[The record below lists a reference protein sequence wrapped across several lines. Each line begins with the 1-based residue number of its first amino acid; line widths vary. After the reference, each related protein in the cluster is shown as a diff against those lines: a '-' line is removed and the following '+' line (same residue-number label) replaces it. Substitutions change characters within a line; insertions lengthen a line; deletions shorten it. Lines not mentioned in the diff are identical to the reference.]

1 MVAAHLAIFDCPVP
15 VVGALERFAIN
26 GGAAFALACD
36 LLVAGETSFI
46 QIGEIRQGM
55 AAPMNLAWLLARYPV
70 SVASQL
76 VLTGRRF
83 NGSDLHRLGVALDVV
98 ADAEV
103 KESARALAVDIAE
116 WPSANVRNL
125 KGAIRDLGAGG
136 GPVSDQVG
144 GRAWVDRAR
153 ASTPLPTG
161 GAMRPIH
168 VDGIDR

>member
-1 MVAAHLAIFDCPVP
+1 
-15 VVGALERFAIN
+15 
-26 GGAAFALACD
+26 
-36 LLVAGETSFI
+36 
-46 QIGEIRQGM
+46 
-55 AAPMNLAWLLARYPV
+55 MNLAWLLARYPV

-144 GRAWVDRAR
+144 GRAWFDRAR
-153 ASTPLPTG
+153 ASTLVERLSNAWRAG

>member
-1 MVAAHLAIFDCPVP
+1 
-15 VVGALERFAIN
+15 
-26 GGAAFALACD
+26 
-36 LLVAGETSFI
+36 
-46 QIGEIRQGM
+46 
-55 AAPMNLAWLLARYPV
+55 AWLLARHPV

-83 NGSDLHRLGVALDVV
+83 NGPDLHRLGVALDVV

-103 KESARALAVDIAE
+103 KESARTLAADLAA

-136 GPVSDQVG
+136 GSLSDPMG
-144 GRAWVDRAR
+144 GRAWFDQAR

-168 VDGIDR
+168 VDGEGIDR

>member
-1 MVAAHLAIFDCPVP
+1 MSAKFSPKSRKKAVWGRSVSHAT
-15 VVGALERFAIN
+15 R
-26 GGAAFALACD
+26 AAFALACD
-36 LLVAGETSFI
+36 LLVVGETSFI
-46 QIGEIRQGM
+46 QVGEIRQGM
-55 AAPMNLAWLLARYPV
+55 AAPMNLAWLLARHPV

-83 NGSDLHRLGVALDVV
+83 NGPDLHRLGVALDVV

-103 KESARALAVDIAE
+103 KESARTLAADLAA

-136 GPVSDQVG
+136 GSLSDPMG
-144 GRAWVDRAR
+144 GRAWFDQAR

-168 VDGIDR
+168 VDGEGIDR